1 MSFGRKQ
8 QHEPGVPEAS
18 HVVAKRAGRVAN
30 ALLILVLVLPIVT
43 AASIFVS
50 VNFHLW
56 RSTPSFD
63 PLLTKIETAQRASG
77 VVSGDDA
84 EAMKRLFQRLEGM
97 TAQSAEARNT
107 DMVHVVFLTVSAA
120 ETIAV
125 TSEAPAKLPGR
136 SDPQAIA
143 LDLSNI
149 GASAVVL
156 IADRPALWQISG
168 ALPSQRAKIGIE
180 GPFAF
185 DLAGARDG
193 LLAGFRVG
201 AFGAGDVASPGD
213 YSGFQTDRARQR
225 LVCKALD
232 RWQRYF
238 DISRENLRVWST
250 TNARRI
256 EIGQRSVKADSR
268 VDPDGYGATSVCP
281 R

>member
-8 QHEPGVPEAS
+8 QQRAGVPETRRA
-18 HVVAKRAGRVAN
+18 VATRAGRVAN
-30 ALLILVLVLPIVT
+30 ASLILVLVLPIVT

-63 PLLTKIETAQRASG
+63 PLLTKIESAQRASG

-107 DMVHVVFLTVSAA
+107 DMVHVVFHTVSAA
-120 ETIAV
+120 EAAAV
-125 TSEAPAKLPGR
+125 TSEAQAKLPGR
-136 SDPQAIA
+136 SDPQAVA

-213 YSGFQTDRARQR
+213 YSRFQTDKARQR

-238 DISRENLRVWST
+238 GISRENLRIWST

-256 EIGQRSVKADSR
+256 EIGQRNVKADTR
-268 VDPDGYGATSVCP
+268 IDPDGYGVTSVCA

>member
-8 QHEPGVPEAS
+8 QRDPGVPETA
-18 HVVAKRAGRVAN
+18 HVVAARAGRVAN
-30 ALLILVLVLPIVT
+30 ALLILVLLLPIVT

-56 RSTPSFD
+56 RTTPPFD
-63 PLLTKIETAQRASG
+63 PLLTKIESAQRASG

-84 EAMKRLFQRLEGM
+84 EAMKRLYQRLEGM

-107 DMVHVVFLTVSAA
+107 DMVHVVFHTVSAA
-120 ETIAV
+120 ESTAQ
-125 TSEAPAKLPGR
+125 TSDAQARFPSR
-136 SDPQAIA
+136 SDPQAVA

-156 IADRPALWQISG
+156 IADRPIVWQISG

-185 DLAGARDG
+185 DLSGAKDG

-201 AFGAGDVASPGD
+201 AFGAGDVASPSD
-213 YSGFQTDRARQR
+213 YSRFQTDKARQR

-238 DISRENLRVWST
+238 GVSRENLRVWST

-256 EIGQRSVKADSR
+256 EIGQQSLKAELR
-268 VDPDGYGATSVCP
+268 IDPDGYGVTSVCP